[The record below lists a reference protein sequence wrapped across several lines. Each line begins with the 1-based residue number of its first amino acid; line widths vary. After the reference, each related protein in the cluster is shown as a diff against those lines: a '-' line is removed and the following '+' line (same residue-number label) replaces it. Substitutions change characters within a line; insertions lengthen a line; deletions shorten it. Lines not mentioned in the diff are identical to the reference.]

1 MKKVWLKPT
10 KEKSLLRKHPWVFS
24 GAIKHIDED
33 IIDGDIVEVY
43 NNKDRYMGTGH
54 YNEGTITVRLFE
66 FEQQEINEDY
76 WHKKIEQA
84 YNLRL
89 NTLEI
94 NENNNVFR
102 LVHAEGDQMPGCII
116 DVYNNVAVFQFHS
129 IGMWKLKDVFN
140 KITQKTLPNIELIY
154 DKSKSTLSTKHKEEY
169 EISNSV
175 LFQKKELSHTLVN
188 EYGNQFQIDWVKGQK
203 TGFFIDQRENRKL
216 LGELCKDKKVLNTFC
231 YSGGFSIYAL
241 NSGAK
246 EVHSL
251 DSSQKAID
259 LVEENLNFIPKHKE
273 KHQSIVADAM
283 DYIKELKDEF
293 DIIILD
299 PPAFAKHIKVK
310 HKALQGYKRLNTRA
324 IEQIKPNGILFT
336 FSCSQVISNDLFKHM
351 ILSSAI
357 AAGRNVSILHQLH
370 QPSDHP
376 VNIFHPESEYLK
388 GLVLKIE

>member
-24 GAIKHIDED
+24 GAIKHIDND

-76 WHKKIEQA
+76 WHKKIELA

-94 NENNNVFR
+94 SENNNVFR

-154 DKSKSTLSTKHKEEY
+154 DKSESTLSNKHKEEY
-169 EISNSV
+169 EISNSI

-188 EYGNQFQIDWVKGQK
+188 EYGNQFQIDWAKGQK

-259 LVEENLNFIPKHKE
+259 LVEENLNFIPKYKE

-388 GLVLKIE
+388 GLVLKID

>member
-24 GAIKHIDED
+24 GAIKHIDND

-76 WHKKIEQA
+76 WHKKIELA

-94 NENNNVFR
+94 SENNNVFR

-129 IGMWKLKDVFN
+129 IGMWKLKEVFN

-154 DKSKSTLSTKHKEEY
+154 DKSESTLSNKHKEEY
-169 EISNSV
+169 EISNSI

-188 EYGNQFQIDWVKGQK
+188 EYGNQFQIDWAKGQK

-259 LVEENLNFIPKHKE
+259 LVEENLNFIPKYKE

-388 GLVLKIE
+388 GLVLKID

>member
-24 GAIKHIDED
+24 GAIRQIDND

-66 FEQQEINEDY
+66 FEQQEINEEY
-76 WHKKIEQA
+76 WNYKIKQA
-84 YNLRL
+84 YKLRL
-89 NTLEI
+89 NTLNI
-94 NENNNVFR
+94 NNDNNVYR

-154 DKSKSTLSTKHKEEY
+154 DKSESTLSTKHKEEY
-169 EISNSV
+169 EISNSII
-175 LFQKKELSHTLVN
+175 FQKKELSNTLVSEN
-188 EYGNQFQIDWVKGQK
+188 GNQFKIDWIKGQK

-246 EVHSL
+246 EVHSI

-259 LVEENLNFIPKHKE
+259 LVEENLNFIPNLKDSH
-273 KHQSIVADAM
+273 HSIVADAM

-324 IEQIKPNGILFT
+324 IEQIKSNGILFT

-376 VNIFHPESEYLK
+376 INIFHPESEYLK